1 MPEYFPGTDI
11 GSNHDL
17 VLPAIKLKLKIKR
30 FTKSPRIRF
39 DLEKLKDPKIAEM
52 FQAKVGGKFS
62 AFCFLDSDVDTLAN
76 SLKEVLLS
84 TAEKVLGRQRKTPGL
99 VRLGELLLSLLLLS
113 SVTDSLKLFFSLARL
128 LPALYVFSCGLL
140 LELTPKTTII
150 NSTKTTFIII
160 IIINSTNQQ

>member
-84 TAEKVLGRQRKTPGL
+84 TSEEVLCKQRKKIQLWVKTRFWICATKDG
-99 VRLGELLLSLLLLS
+99 RRNKRS
-113 SVTDSLKLFFSLARL
+113 TQALKQA
-128 LPALYVFSCGLL
+128 
-140 LELTPKTTII
+140 
-150 NSTKTTFIII
+150 
-160 IIINSTNQQ
+160 